1 MISVTKIITASLSAE
16 KKDVRGLAL
25 GPILPSIIPKTI
37 ENTAKPRIFIPPV
50 GLVPTPTGIV
60 SELGYSSR
68 DIVVMLTVALTNMV
82 LMISSLSP
90 IFTGELPVTL
100 YTLYFPGSDLYC
112 VLFCREDKKR
122 RKLVRLSQ
130 HLQRMNLCH
139 NKSGDTFITLSVHW
153 RTLS

>member
-25 GPILPSIIPKTI
+25 GPILPSIIPKMI

-68 DIVVMLTVALTNMV
+68 DIVVMLTVALISMV

-90 IFTGELPVTL
+90 IFTEELPVTL

-112 VLFCREDKKR
+112 VLFCREDKKQ

-130 HLQRMNLCH
+130 HLQRINLCH